1 MAYMNTGRT
10 LRIESS
16 SSDATFETGK
26 RFGSLCKGGE
36 VIVLT
41 GDLGSGKTTLTKG
54 LAAGLGCLD
63 NINSPTFTVSRVH
76 ACRDGLYLHHFD
88 FYRLREPGLMTHD
101 LTEVIDDPAAIV
113 VVEWA
118 DIVEDVLPGRRLDI
132 RIEQSP
138 TEEDGRVLHVDC
150 PAELSYLTEEAS

>member
-1 MAYMNTGRT
+1 
-10 LRIESS
+10 
-16 SSDATFETGK
+16 
-26 RFGSLCKGGE
+26 
-36 VIVLT
+36 
-41 GDLGSGKTTLTKG
+41 
-54 LAAGLGCLD
+54 
-63 NINSPTFTVSRVH
+63 
-76 ACRDGLYLHHFD
+76 
-88 FYRLREPGLMTHD
+88 MTHD